1 MARSVVY
8 LCAAG
13 WLLAASAGCG
23 DGGEASS
30 LTQEAASRDHHAN
43 GEAEASAETFGGDYP
58 IKVTCTTGM
67 VADLVRHV
75 GSDQVDVTQ
84 LMGETVD
91 PHLFQAV
98 PADISALNRADVI
111 FYSGLHLEGKLVEIF
126 ARMRRKKPTSA
137 VAERIDNSRLLD
149 VGAGLYDPHVWFDVE
164 LWSVCISAVSD
175 TLSQFDPKHA
185 ADYQKRADLYRK
197 ELVTLH
203 EYCVS
208 EMATIPE
215 GQRVLVTAHDAF
227 HYMGRAYGLEV
238 KAIQGISTESEP
250 GVKEINE
257 LVEFLT
263 TNGIR
268 AVFVES
274 SVPDANMASLV
285 EGCASRGHTLE
296 QGGVLFSDA
305 MGKLGT
311 PEGTYVGMVRHNVN
325 TIVQALR

>member
-1 MARSVVY
+1 MRKLILRPILYPLAT
-8 LCAAG
+8 G
-13 WLLAASAGCG
+13 WLVAVCAGCG
-23 DGGEASS
+23 DAREGA
-30 LTQEAASRDHHAN
+30 THDQHAN
-43 GEAEASAETFGGDYP
+43 GDTKTSAAIFGGDYP

-75 GSDQVDVTQ
+75 GGDQVDVTQ
-84 LMGETVD
+84 LMREGVD
-91 PHLFQAV
+91 PHLFQAE
-98 PADISALNRADVI
+98 PADISALNRADAI
-111 FYSGLHLEGKLVEIF
+111 FYSGLHLEGKLVDIF
-126 ARMRRKKPTSA
+126 SGMRRKKPTSA
-137 VAERIDNSRLLD
+137 VAERIDESRLLD

-175 TLSQFDPKHA
+175 TLSKFDPPHA
-185 ADYQKRADLYRK
+185 TDYQSRADLYRK
-197 ELVTLH
+197 ELVALH

-227 HYMGRAYGLEV
+227 HYMGRAYGLDV

-274 SVPDANMASLV
+274 SVPDANMASLI
-285 EGCASRGHTLE
+285 EGCASRGHELE
-296 QGGVLFSDA
+296 RGGVLFSDA
-305 MGKLGT
+305 MGELGT
-311 PEGTYVGMVRHNVN
+311 PEGTYVGMVRHNVE